1 MTTFQVSIN
10 DSTPSL
16 TDMVRKIVTR
26 DAADH
31 TDVGT
36 RVDASAYYAVQ
47 FKFANPETG
56 KMHEVIAVAHPEAG
70 QGLCAQFVSYAMNN
84 LTLTTLQNPKC
95 ELHYSAHQNAHD
107 KHLELAKKPVA
118 PSSVFHKHG
127 KGWHKHKSTSVSKVQ
142 VTEEATV

>member
-16 TDMVRKIVTR
+16 TDMVRKIVTC

-95 ELHYSAHQNAHD
+95 ELHYSSHDDAHRNNI
-107 KHLELAKKPVA
+107 KHAKKPVTV
-118 PSSVFHKHG
+118 SSVAHKHG
-127 KGWHKHKSTSVSKVQ
+127 KGWQKHRSTAVSKVN